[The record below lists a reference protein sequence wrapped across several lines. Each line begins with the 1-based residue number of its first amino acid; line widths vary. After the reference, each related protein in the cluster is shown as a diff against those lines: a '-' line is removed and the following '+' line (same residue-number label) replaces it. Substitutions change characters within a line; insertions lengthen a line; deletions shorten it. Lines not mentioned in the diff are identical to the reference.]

1 MNKLMSARNKKTK
14 LAKKDAVTG
23 FIFSLPSVSGMLVFF
38 LIPFIICIVLSLTD
52 NINSMNFVGIDNY
65 VDIISSQTFRLAAWT
80 TLKFILVSVPLIMVF
95 SFLIASL
102 LYQKLKGF
110 EFFRSV
116 FVFPLVLPV
125 SSVILFFQ
133 MIFAEKGLA
142 NDVLSLMGLPVKDWL
157 NSSAS
162 FIVLVIL
169 YVWKNCGYN
178 IILFLAALNS
188 IPKAYYEVA
197 DLDST
202 SRLKKLINITLPMI
216 SPHLFFIL
224 VISII
229 NTFKSFKEAYI
240 LCGDY
245 PHKSIYMIQ
254 HFMNNNFQNLNYT
267 RLSVGSIL
275 VFIIIFI
282 IILLLFKFKKRLGDI
297 EYG

>member
-1 MNKLMSARNKKTK
+1 
-14 LAKKDAVTG
+14 
-23 FIFSLPSVSGMLVFF
+23 
-38 LIPFIICIVLSLTD
+38 
-52 NINSMNFVGIDNY
+52 MNFVGIDNY
-65 VDIISSQTFRLAAWT
+65 VDIISSQTFRLAAWN

>member
-65 VDIISSQTFRLAAWT
+65 VDIISSQTFRLAAWN

-110 EFFRSV
+110 VRSV

>member
-1 MNKLMSARNKKTK
+1 
-14 LAKKDAVTG
+14 
-23 FIFSLPSVSGMLVFF
+23 
-38 LIPFIICIVLSLTD
+38 
-52 NINSMNFVGIDNY
+52 
-65 VDIISSQTFRLAAWT
+65 
-80 TLKFILVSVPLIMVF
+80 
-95 SFLIASL
+95 
-102 LYQKLKGF
+102 
-110 EFFRSV
+110 
-116 FVFPLVLPV
+116 
-125 SSVILFFQ
+125 

-282 IILLLFKFKKRLGDI
+282 IILLLFKFKKRLGEDRKSVV
-297 EYG
+297 

>member
-1 MNKLMSARNKKTK
+1 MS
-14 LAKKDAVTG
+14 
-23 FIFSLPSVSGMLVFF
+23 
-38 LIPFIICIVLSLTD
+38 
-52 NINSMNFVGIDNY
+52 
-65 VDIISSQTFRLAAWT
+65 
-80 TLKFILVSVPLIMVF
+80 
-95 SFLIASL
+95 
-102 LYQKLKGF
+102 
-110 EFFRSV
+110 
-116 FVFPLVLPV
+116 
-125 SSVILFFQ
+125 
-133 MIFAEKGLA
+133 
-142 NDVLSLMGLPVKDWL
+142 
-157 NSSAS
+157 
-162 FIVLVIL
+162 
-169 YVWKNCGYN
+169 
-178 IILFLAALNS
+178 LNS